1 MNLQQQQSELMRL
14 MVRPAFE
21 RPEWDLNVYKSE
33 IRRML
38 GNLVKDNNLRR
49 KVEKETIE
57 VMEEV
62 ERAFAATVDQLIRA
76 LQV

>member
-21 RPEWDLNVYKSE
+21 RPEWDLNVYKNE

>member
-1 MNLQQQQSELMRL
+1 

-21 RPEWDLNVYKSE
+21 RPEWDLNVYKNE

>member
-1 MNLQQQQSELMRL
+1 
-14 MVRPAFE
+14 
-21 RPEWDLNVYKSE
+21 
-33 IRRML
+33 ML